1 MKLAGAIY
9 QGLTNI
15 GQSLERSKQ
24 TKLDHELES
33 IKLGLVS
40 DTKKI
45 QILKQDL
52 YRNLRVGKETEELRK
67 AIALLRRE
75 INEEAEE
82 KQLSAST
89 FLHTI
94 CNILGVV
101 GMLLLAHRVVFH
113 CPSNNSRFC
122 KLVNDTKEF
131 IWKDDYFRILPS
143 NIKE

>member
-1 MKLAGAIY
+1 MKLADAIY

-33 IKLGLVS
+33 IKLGLVT

-67 AIALLRRE
+67 AITLLRHE

-89 FLHTI
+89 FLYTI
-94 CNILGVV
+94 ANTLGVIGIIV
-101 GMLLLAHRVVFH
+101 LANTAIFH

-122 KLVNDTKEF
+122 KLVNNTKEF
-131 IWKDDYFRILPS
+131 IWEDDFFRVLPD
-143 NIKE
+143 NTD